1 MQNTS
6 NFKTYNFNFLL
17 YFSLCNNTGDD
28 DVHAIDDR
36 VLIGMG
42 ADIVTVGQL
51 TTSTSIQTLIALMA
65 NYQSIQE
72 RAYKEIQQVIG
83 V

>member
-1 MQNTS
+1 M
-6 NFKTYNFNFLL
+6 
-17 YFSLCNNTGDD
+17 YFSLCNHTGDD
-28 DVHAIDDR
+28 NVHAVDDQ

-51 TTSTSIQTLIALMA
+51 TTSISIQTLIALMA
-65 NYQSIQE
+65 NYQGIQE